1 MAYSSAF
8 SPSFKASTFTTQAIP
23 GINYKVANSFNLSN
37 IDFNKR
43 PNINIADAFSGRFDF
58 SSFINGTSWTFIT
71 APADVSWNTNNAA
84 TRVDMFG
91 TNNPPVVSG
100 TKGMRDLRL
109 GNALVEGFGRNVS
122 VQGKVSALEN
132 LMNYKLNP
140 TAGFV
145 NVPVYQ
151 VKVSDKAYGEQ
162 GYFVFKSVTVK
173 ETMRDL
179 RGDSTRAY
187 VDIEMMQVP
196 AFQVDSGMDQASS
209 AITGAKPKAAGA
221 AGQLAQVGA
230 GAKPRAGAGA
240 SLPRR

>member
-1 MAYSSAF
+1 MSFSA
-8 SPSFKASTFTTQAIP
+8 SLPASFTANHYAAAGALGDLTGGTKSIP
-23 GINYKVANSFNLSN
+23 FKDLKFA
-37 IDFNKR
+37 
-43 PNINIADAFSGRFDF
+43 PNNPISITDAFSGRFDF
-58 SSFINGTSWTFIT
+58 SSFINSPSWTFIT

-122 VQGKVSALEN
+122 VQGKVSAMEN

-187 VDIEMMQVP
+187 IDIEMMQVP
-196 AFQVDSGMDQASS
+196 AFQVDSGADQASAAIAAARNRS
-209 AITGAKPKAAGA
+209 APAA
-221 AGQLAQVGA
+221 AQINQAVGTTRA
-230 GAKPRAGAGA
+230 RAGAGA
-240 SLPRR
+240 PTRR

>member
-1 MAYSSAF
+1 MGF
-8 SPSFKASTFTTQAIP
+8 SNSIPASFAQNHYVAAGTLGDLTGGTKSIP
-23 GINYKVANSFNLSN
+23 FKDLKFA
-37 IDFNKR
+37 
-43 PNINIADAFSGRFDF
+43 PNNPISITDAFSGRFDF

-71 APADVSWNTNNAA
+71 APADVSWTTNNAA

-122 VQGKVSALEN
+122 VQGKISALEN
-132 LMNYKLNP
+132 LLNYKLNP

-151 VKVSDKAYGEQ
+151 VKVSDKVYGDQ

-196 AFQVDSGMDQASS
+196 AFQVSSGVDQASS
-209 AITGAKPKAAGA
+209 AITGAKTNGASIKTALGQNLGTTKPIAGP
-221 AGQLAQVGA
+221 GA
-230 GAKPRAGAGA
+230 G
-240 SLPRR
+240 SRR

>member
-1 MAYSSAF
+1 MF
-8 SPSFKASTFTTQAIP
+8 NSTA
-23 GINYKVANSFNLSN
+23 
-37 IDFNKR
+37 
-43 PNINIADAFSGRFDF
+43 
-58 SSFINGTSWTFIT
+58 WTFIT
-71 APADVSWNTNNAA
+71 APADISWTTNNAA

-122 VQGKVSALEN
+122 VQGKISALEN
-132 LMNYKLNP
+132 LLNYRLNP

-151 VKVSDKAYGEQ
+151 VKASERIYGEG
-162 GYFVFKSVTVK
+162 GYFVFKSLTVK

-179 RGDSTRAY
+179 KGNSTRAY

-196 AFQVDSGMDQASS
+196 KFQVDSGTDQAST
-209 AITGAKPKAAGA
+209 AISNARVRANPVKTAAEQ
-221 AGQLAQVGA
+221 QLGTN
-230 GAKPRAGAGA
+230 KPRAGAGA
-240 SLPRR
+240 GGPSR